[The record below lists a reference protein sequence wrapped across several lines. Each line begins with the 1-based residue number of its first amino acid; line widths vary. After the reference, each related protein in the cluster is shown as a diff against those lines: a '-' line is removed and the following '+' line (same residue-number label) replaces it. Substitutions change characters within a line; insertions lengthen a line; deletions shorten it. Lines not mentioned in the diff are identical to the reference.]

1 MNDIRVLKIKSGD
14 SRSCNCCR
22 ARNYESSVNLDIGE
36 IVDVLYELCIDHA
49 HIALCEKCLAKV
61 AEVAG
66 AIVGI
71 TNPKAARP
79 LYEVVKE
86 VVDTPV
92 DFAIC
97 DDLAY
102 AERARRLLAA
112 QHGWDTDDIEILEH
126 PHPLNC
132 LFLGEKF
139 IDLTSEAQD
148 DQIVRNPD
156 REKTSGNI
164 VIQVQNTNHN
174 Q

>member
-36 IVDVLYELCIDHA
+36 RVDVLYELCIDHA

-79 LYEVVKE
+79 LYEVVME

-92 DFAIC
+92 DFAVC

-102 AERARRLLAA
+102 AERARRLLAEK
-112 QHGWDTDDIEILEH
+112 HGWNKDDIEILKC
-126 PHPLNC
+126 PRPLNSV
-132 LFLGEKF
+132 FLGEEY
-139 IDLTSEAQD
+139 IDLSSNEH
-148 DQIVRNPD
+148 D
-156 REKTSGNI
+156 RGEL
-164 VIQVQNTNHN
+164 
-174 Q
+174 